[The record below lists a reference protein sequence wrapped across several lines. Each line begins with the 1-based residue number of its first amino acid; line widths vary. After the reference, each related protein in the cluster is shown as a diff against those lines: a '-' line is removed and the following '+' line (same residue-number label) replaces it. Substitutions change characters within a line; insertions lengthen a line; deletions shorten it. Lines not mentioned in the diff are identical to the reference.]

1 MTGDPNIL
9 PLVEFTT
16 DRRGDGQL
24 KDPINLVFIGALAD
38 PASVYD
44 IVRSDL
50 GLRHDKG
57 LSDQFFSEPAD
68 PTVAHRQDFNQSNH
82 FISGWWTRFHTRVYS
97 VFTGHQTYGRL
108 TVAPIHID
116 HWVKLSA
123 DPQRCGR
130 KLRPRTKV
138 GNHNVAGSG
147 SDIAVIPL
155 RTFDPIRQCDGE
167 RTATDGRCAIVAP
180 RGTVVPAGVDSD
192 STQDEP

>member
-116 HWVKLSA
+116 HWVSCPPILNDAAESYDRA
-123 DPQRCGR
+123 R
-130 KLRPRTKV
+130 KWATTMLRDRLRHRRHPIANLRP
-138 GNHNVAGSG
+138 HP
-147 SDIAVIPL
+147 AV
-155 RTFDPIRQCDGE
+155 
-167 RTATDGRCAIVAP
+167 
-180 RGTVVPAGVDSD
+180 
-192 STQDEP
+192 